1 MAMPNL
7 HSIPAMAIA
16 IVATALIS
24 ISATIGLMQWAMVI
38 PAADKPTPTMHKLV
52 TDTANRLDGRITE
65 ALGNTILCI
74 EEVQALRRERTPS
87 KMPAAPALKKAGG

>member
-1 MAMPNL
+1 MPTL

-24 ISATIGLMQWAMVI
+24 ISSTIGMMQWAMVI
-38 PAADKPTPTMHKLV
+38 PAADPPTPMHKLV

-65 ALGNTILCI
+65 TLGNTILCI
-74 EEVQALRRERTPS
+74 EEVQALRKDWKTPARV
-87 KMPAAPALKKAGG
+87 PAPALKKAGG

>member
-1 MAMPNL
+1 MPTL

-24 ISATIGLMQWAMVI
+24 ISGTIGLLNWTMVI
-38 PAADKPTPTMHKLV
+38 PAADPPTPMHKLV

-65 ALGNTILCI
+65 TLGNTILCI
-74 EEVQALRRERTPS
+74 EEVQALRKDWKTPARL
-87 KMPAAPALKKAGG
+87 PAPALKKAGG

>member
-1 MAMPNL
+1 MPNL

-24 ISATIGLMQWAMVI
+24 ISGTIGLMQWAMVI
-38 PAADKPTPTMHKLV
+38 PAADPPTPMHKLV
-52 TDTANRLDGRITE
+52 TDISNRLDGRITE
-65 ALGNTILCI
+65 TLGTAIVCV

>member
-1 MAMPNL
+1 MPTL

-24 ISATIGLMQWAMVI
+24 ISGTIGLLNWTMVI

-65 ALGNTILCI
+65 TLGNAILCI
-74 EEVQALRRERTPS
+74 EEVQALRKDWKTPARV
-87 KMPAAPALKKAGG
+87 PAPVLKKAGG